1 LLHPTI
7 EKAFRTKKKTVS
19 LMGDKTSSFPDIVIQ
34 IIIVMSILFKF
45 LKFLTIEILSLL
57 KIFEI

>member
-1 LLHPTI
+1 LKKLL
-7 EKAFRTKKKTVS
+7 ELKKTVS
-19 LMGDKTSSFPDIVIQ
+19 LMGDEMSSFPDIVIQ

>member
-7 EKAFRTKKKTVS
+7 EKAFRTKKTVS
-19 LMGDKTSSFPDIVIQ
+19 LMGDKMSSFPDIVIQ